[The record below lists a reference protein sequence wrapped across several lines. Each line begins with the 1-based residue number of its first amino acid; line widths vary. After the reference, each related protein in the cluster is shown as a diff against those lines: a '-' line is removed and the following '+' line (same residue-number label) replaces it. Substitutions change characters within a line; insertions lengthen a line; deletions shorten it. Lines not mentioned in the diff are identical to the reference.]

1 MIEQHCVAASSMK
14 VMDLM
19 NFLKR
24 SLGREPSSWARRC
37 KPSDPWLHHI
47 AWPRGPGLYP
57 FQALLK
63 PFSVIGKAACLECSG
78 CEEIWD
84 LSVKFALQESL
95 VWYVRTFGVWAR
107 RERNWSNLY
116 RNFAEK
122 WQRIGVYGWPTPT
135 EFRFVYNIFNLLRK
149 NFFIGFIS

>member
-95 VWYVRTFGVWAR
+95 VWYVRIFGVWAR
-107 RERNWSNLY
+107 RERNWSDY
-116 RNFAEK
+116 
-122 WQRIGVYGWPTPT
+122 IGILPRSDKGLLVYMVGQPLL
-135 EFRFVYNIFNLLRK
+135 NSGLLIIFLIYCGK
-149 NFFIGFIS
+149 FFL